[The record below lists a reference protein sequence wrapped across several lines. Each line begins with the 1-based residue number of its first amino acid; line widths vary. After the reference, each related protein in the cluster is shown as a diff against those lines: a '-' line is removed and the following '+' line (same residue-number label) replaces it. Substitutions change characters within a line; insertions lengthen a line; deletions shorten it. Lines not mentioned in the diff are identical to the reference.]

1 MSARPVVRMITP
13 LVRCS
18 PEALR
23 VIGAIVTTNV
33 ILHIRG
39 KPGTATALPEAVHA
53 IGSARAASPAF
64 RGGRHYVDNDAPE
77 HIIEVQPWDPAEAQQ
92 AFMAEIRAEFA
103 DVFAMLDGPP
113 DITYADER

>member
-1 MSARPVVRMITP
+1 MVTP

-18 PEALR
+18 PEASR

-39 KPGTATALPEAVHA
+39 GPGTATALLEAVHA
-53 IGSARAASPAF
+53 IGSARASSPAF

-77 HIIEVQPWDPAEAQQ
+77 HIIEVQPWDPAEAKQ
-92 AFMAEIRAEFA
+92 AFMAEIRGEFA
-103 DVFAMLDGPP
+103 DVLAMLAGPP